1 MALIHPED
9 LPAPEVK
16 LQILKLTIE
25 KLTEAG
31 YVFIGMDHFAKP
43 GDELA
48 IALRE
53 KKLYRNFQGYS
64 THAGTDLYAMGITA
78 ISQLQNVYAQNFKTE
93 KEYFDSINNEKLPIA
108 RGYRLTDDDIL
119 RREVITNLM
128 CNFELDFKMIEDKYK
143 INFKDYFAW
152 GLSNLIEMENDE
164 LVSVK
169 DNKIEITPMG
179 KLLIRNIAMNFDAYI
194 ERKED
199 TAKYSRTV

>member
-1 MALIHPED
+1 LPEI
-9 LPAPEVK
+9 K
-16 LQILKLTIE
+16 LNILKLTIE

-48 IALRE
+48 IALEE

-64 THAGTDLYAMGITA
+64 TNAGTDLYAMGITA
-78 ISQLQNVYAQNFKTE
+78 ISQLQNVYAQNYKTE
-93 KEYFDSINNEKLPIA
+93 KEYFDSINNETLPVS
-108 RGYRLTDDDIL
+108 RGYHLSEDDIL

-128 CNFELDFKMIEDKYK
+128 CNYQLYFGEIEQKYK

-152 GLSNLIEMENDE
+152 GLNNLREMENDE
-164 LVSVK
+164 LVLVS
-169 DNKIEITPMG
+169 DNKIEVTQMG
-179 KLLIRNIAMNFDAYI
+179 KLLIRNIVMNFDGYI

>member
-9 LPAPEVK
+9 LPAPEIK
-16 LQILKLTIE
+16 LQILKLTIT

-43 GDELA
+43 EDELA
-48 IALRE
+48 IALNE

-64 THAGTDLYAMGITA
+64 THAGTDLYAMGVTA
-78 ISQLQNVYAQNFKTE
+78 ISQLQNVYTQNFKTE
-93 KEYFDSINNEKLPIA
+93 KEYFDAINNETLPIA
-108 RGYRLTDDDIL
+108 RGYRLSADDIL

-128 CNFELDFKMIEDKYK
+128 CNYELDFTKIEEKYK
-143 INFKDYFAW
+143 INFKEYFAW
-152 GLSNLIEMENDE
+152 GLNNLSEMENDK

-169 DNKIEITPMG
+169 DNEIIVTGLG
-179 KLLIRNIAMNFDAYI
+179 KLLIRNIVMNFDGYI
-194 ERKED
+194 ELKED